1 VERAILQ
8 MVMQL
13 IPIAIAVVF
22 IGASYFIITLDR
34 QRANSPSK
42 DDTQVGIKLV
52 IWAFIIAGVGLAAA
66 GVDSLLSFALGGF
79 KGGSM
84 MIRAALAPIIVG
96 AGTVVL
102 FGLVFLGK
110 TNNAT
115 MKQPERYALGLM
127 GFTYGIQA
135 LFELTQVINGVFVS
149 ASWGDISGGL
159 AGGVIHGAIG
169 FVAILM
175 LGAKSGW
182 TGPAPPQR
190 MMQNMPGQGGAPPQ
204 GGGYPPQGG
213 GYPPQGGGYPPQ
225 GGGYPPQGGGG
236 YPPQGGGGYPQ
247 GGQGGQG
254 GYGGG
259 GGYPPPA

>member
-1 VERAILQ
+1 MFQ

-22 IGASYFIITLDR
+22 IGASYFVITLDR

-66 GVDSLLSFALGGF
+66 GVDSILGFALGGF

-84 MIRAALAPIIVG
+84 AIRAALAPIIVG
-96 AGTVVL
+96 AGTVVV
-102 FGLVFLGK
+102 FGLIFLGK

-127 GFTYGIQA
+127 GFAYGIQA

-149 ASWGDISGGL
+149 ASWEAIASGL
-159 AGGVIHGAIG
+159 SGGVIHGAIG
-169 FVAILM
+169 FMAILM

-182 TGPAPPQR
+182 SGPAPPQR
-190 MMQNMPGQGGAPPQ
+190 MMQQMPGQGGQPPPQ

-236 YPPQGGGGYPQ
+236 YPPQGGGAA
-247 GGQGGQG
+247 GGGGG
-254 GYGGG
+254 GYGG